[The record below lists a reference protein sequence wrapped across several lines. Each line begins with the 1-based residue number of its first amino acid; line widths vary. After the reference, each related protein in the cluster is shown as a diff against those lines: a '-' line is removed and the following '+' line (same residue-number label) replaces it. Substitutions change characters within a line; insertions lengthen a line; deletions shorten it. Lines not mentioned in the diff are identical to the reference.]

1 MWFLLIFIFA
11 VGFVITTLGA
21 AWLTTVIMVLLV
33 DSIASNFSFNKE
45 FFQFM
50 VNKIHDKRVK

>member
-1 MWFLLIFIFA
+1 MWFLLMFIFA
-11 VGFVITTLGA
+11 VGSVITILGA

-50 VNKIHDKRVK
+50 VNKIHDKRLK